1 MKSEDKINLK
11 EEEVMCDSKEITCE
25 TMMCWNLGIGMIG
38 CLATSFRCATV
49 EKNKWKNKINV
60 GQGKRKLE

>member
-25 TMMCWNLGIGMIG
+25 VMMCWNLGIGMIG
-38 CLATSFRCATV
+38 CLATSFRRAAV
-49 EKNKWKNKINV
+49 EKNK
-60 GQGKRKLE
+60 

>member
-25 TMMCWNLGIGMIG
+25 AMVCWNLGIGMIG
-38 CLATSFRCATV
+38 CLATSFRRATV
-49 EKNKWKNKINV
+49 EKNK
-60 GQGKRKLE
+60 